1 MVKKARLYSCSIL
14 CAGLLLAIWCWVGI
28 APQPAQAQTPG
39 AGPAPPSAEPAAP
52 ADFTLIDS
60 ANGVQLYKKD
70 YPNGTPDYVQVID
83 LSQGARLQLMH
94 GQITEPRPDKGV
106 YGGADPRMTSLPIQT
121 YWSKASGLD
130 PDSFCVTNGLFFYMP
145 EYPTRLAFPL
155 KIDGNIITDGWGVQT
170 YPGQK
175 LLLELWDDRA
185 DIAELSSQLL
195 NSTSAPNVIGGL
207 TEEANKRIKYSVGRT
222 FVGVADADDSGSYQ
236 TLLVFNS
243 QSSLQSGAAD
253 VLRSFGAE
261 KVMMLD
267 GGGSTQLLCKSGW
280 YIRSD
285 RPLPQALAV
294 IAAPP
299 PPIASQLLSHSQWPV
314 IVQGDSVV
322 LELRLQN
329 TGLVSWTKETA
340 AFYLR
345 TGRLEFEQRFT
356 LDGPVAPGAAVTLTQ
371 NLTGFDEAGIS
382 HTPVEWGIQYQDKEY
397 PGQGFQLDAIVIP
410 ATLRERKSELVAL
423 VRQWIAEKPNEVGKL
438 AADWVD
444 RQAGY
449 QLQVLGIEGGKR
461 VRPMDAALV
470 PLIMLPIVAC
480 LALVVSR
487 LHR

>member
-1 MVKKARLYSCSIL
+1 MVRKIRLFLSSVVF
-14 CAGLLLAIWCWVGI
+14 AGLLVSIWLSAGFDLL
-28 APQPAQAQTPG
+28 PAQAQTP
-39 AGPAPPSAEPAAP
+39 AVPNVPP
-52 ADFTLIDS
+52 DFYQIDS

-70 YPNGTPDYVQVID
+70 YPNGTPDYVQLID

-94 GQITEPRPDKGV
+94 GQITDPRPDKGA

-130 PDSFCVTNGLFFYMP
+130 PNAFCVANGLFFYMP

-155 KIDGNIITDGWGVQT
+155 KVAGNIVTDGWGVQT

-175 LLLELWDDRA
+175 LLLELWDDHA
-185 DIAELSSQLL
+185 DIDDLSSQLL

-222 FVGVADADDSGSYQ
+222 FIGVADLDQSGSYE
-236 TLLVFNS
+236 TVLVFNS
-243 QSSLQSGAAD
+243 SSSLQSSAAD
-253 VLRSFGAE
+253 VLRSFGAA

-299 PPIASQLLSHSQWPV
+299 PAVSSQVLAHTLWPV
-314 IVQGDSVV
+314 VVQGDSLV
-322 LELRLQN
+322 LQMQVKN
-329 TGLVSWTKETA
+329 TGLVSWTPSTTT
-340 AFYLR
+340 FYLR
-345 TGRLEFEQRFT
+345 TGRLEFERRFT
-356 LDGPVAPGAAVTLTQ
+356 LDQQVAPGATVTITQ
-371 NLTGFDEAGIS
+371 NLTGFDQTGAS
-382 HTPVEWGIQYQDKEY
+382 HTSVEWGIEYSDQDSLEKAY
-397 PGQGFQLDAIVIP
+397 PGQQFQLDAIVIP
-410 ATLRERKSELVAL
+410 DWLRERKSELVAL
-423 VRQWIAEKPNEVGKL
+423 VQQWQVEKPSEVAKL
-438 AADWVD
+438 AAAWVD
-444 RQAGY
+444 RQGSY
-449 QLQVLGIEGGKR
+449 QMKVMGIEGSRK

-470 PLIMLPIVAC
+470 PLIMLPVLAF
-480 LALVVSR
+480 LALLVGR